1 MVLVTTTSMW
11 MTARKEVC
19 HFEPRRPAGCRIN
32 TFQGI
37 KITSTPGAVN
47 HATADIA
54 IFLMIGAL
62 RQAHKPLAGIRAG
75 KWRGDF
81 TLGHDPNKKILGIIG
96 MGGIGRV
103 STILL

>member
-1 MVLVTTTSMW
+1 
-11 MTARKEVC
+11 
-19 HFEPRRPAGCRIN
+19 
-32 TFQGI
+32 
-37 KITSTPGAVN
+37 VN

-62 RQAHKPLAGIRAG
+62 RQVQKPLAGVRAG

-81 TLGHDPNKKILGIIG
+81 TLGHDPNKKVLGIIG

-103 STILL
+103 HIHFKSPNR